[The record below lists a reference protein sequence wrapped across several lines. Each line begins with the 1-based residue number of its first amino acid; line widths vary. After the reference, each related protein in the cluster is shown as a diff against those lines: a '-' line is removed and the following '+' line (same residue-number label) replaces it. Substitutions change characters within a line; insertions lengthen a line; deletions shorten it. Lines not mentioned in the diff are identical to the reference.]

1 MNSCVASRPISR
13 ERLCSKIG
21 RQLDVLVDTVD
32 AEGALA
38 RSYGDAPEIV
48 GLVHISGAAAVAL
61 SVGDRIWVV
70 VERADD
76 YDLYAIVDEA
86 V

>member
-1 MNSCVASRPISR
+1 M
-13 ERLCSKIG
+13 
-21 RQLDVLVDTVD
+21 
-32 AEGALA
+32 A
-38 RSYGDAPEIV
+38 RSYADALEID
-48 GLVHISGAAAVAL
+48 GLVLISDAAATAL
-61 SVGDRIWVV
+61 SGGDRIRVV

>member
-1 MNSCVASRPISR
+1 V
-13 ERLCSKIG
+13 
-21 RQLDVLVDTVD
+21 
-32 AEGALA
+32 A
-38 RSYGDAPEIV
+38 RSYADAPEIV
-48 GLVHISGAAAVAL
+48 GLVHISGTASAAR
-61 SVGDRIWVV
+61 SVGDRIRVV